1 MKKYYSHR
9 TGKNPEAIRYELPM
23 LVKLFKTLYLDFLN
37 KDYFQQN
44 FGDLGADIEA
54 QMFLAIR
61 KSDLWPI
68 EEKCNNYSED
78 DLFDVIEFLYDCVSE
93 PIHRYDEWSNH
104 GDSYDTFD
112 RETGKQEFR
121 DRINELLCDYRE
133 GYELSEKG
141 EILELPEQ
149 GLEDLVLEKLPPYD
163 PKNVEQRVESAILKF
178 RRSRSSLDEKFDAI
192 LGLAAVL
199 EWLKEQIDKEVKLND
214 TERGLYNEGTNLFKI
229 VNNYGIRHHKKNQ
242 MQDYDKAIWYNWM
255 FYYSLATIHAWVK
268 LIKKAKNQSR

>member
-23 LVKLFKTLYLDFLN
+23 LVKLFKTLYLDFRN

-78 DLFDVIEFLYDCVSE
+78 DLFDVIEFLYDCVSK
-93 PIHRYDEWSNH
+93 PIHHHRYDEWSNY
-104 GDSYDTFD
+104 GDYYDTFE

-121 DRINELLCDYRE
+121 DRINQLLCDYRE

-141 EILELPEQ
+141 EILEFPEQ
-149 GLEDLVLEKLPPYD
+149 GLEELVLAELHPYD

-178 RRSRSSLDEKFDAI
+178 RRSRSSLDGKYDAI
-192 LGLAAVL
+192 RDLFAVL
-199 EWLKEQIDKEVKLND
+199 EFLRAHLKKVGLNQAESD
-214 TERGLYNEGTNLFKI
+214 LFNI
-229 VNNYGIRHHKKNQ
+229 ANNYSIRHHKDGQ

-255 FYYSLATIHAWVK
+255 FYYSLATIHACVR
-268 LIKKAKNQSR
+268 LIKKDESQSP